1 MIKAIKTQTGIHNLS
16 VEEVLLSFDN
26 MFKKFA
32 HSCVNGLK
40 KVDGNVDEFEDYV
53 QLAKIEA
60 ISAFKTYD
68 IDKDIMFSTYLSNSL
83 RYVFIHLLRDS
94 NAQKRKNEKPLLYIN
109 KETESGEDGTGVLAN
124 PKEDV
129 YFSDD
134 ANTLENFIKE
144 NLTADE
150 IVFLTMGLKK
160 QVGKAKGVQKSSL
173 IYAID
178 AFVDS
183 KYINHQNGI
192 SKTKAELAEQ
202 IGISR
207 PTLNKRINETM
218 IKTKQLAEKY
228 IQER

>member
-1 MIKAIKTQTGIHNLS
+1 MTKAIKTQTGIHNLS
-16 VEEVLLSFDN
+16 IEEVLLSFDN

-40 KVDGNVDEFEDYV
+40 NVDGNVDDFEDYV

-60 ISAFKTYD
+60 ISAFNTYD
-68 IDKDIMFSTYLSNSL
+68 VNKNIMFSTYLSNSL

-94 NAQKRKNEKPLLYIN
+94 NAQKRKSEKPLLYIN

-129 YFSDD
+129 YFKDST
-134 ANTLENFIKE
+134 NTLENFLKE
-144 NLTADE
+144 NLTEDE
-150 IVFLTMGLKK
+150 IIFLTMGLKK

-183 KYINHQNGI
+183 KCINYQSVT

-218 IKTKQLAEKY
+218 IKTRQLAEKY
-228 IQER
+228 MQER